1 MKFTKDD
8 ARKDLMSKIPNEGD
22 TLQLS
27 ERSVNEMLENLIPLV
42 ANDET
47 ELSEFVDRVL
57 PTFKTADGNV
67 RHEVS
72 VGINKYKE
80 ANPPQQKPIGQ
91 QTQNQNQNEDETT
104 KELKAQLAA
113 LQARID
119 TADREKKETETRK
132 DFISKVKEKGVKDSE
147 WIKSYVSEL
156 TIGESF
162 DVEARVDACVKLY
175 NKTKA
180 SEGNNMTPDQS
191 NGDNGDK
198 KYVTGTLAA
207 AAEIA
212 KQRRTV

>member
-27 ERSVNEMLENLIPLV
+27 ERSINEMLENLIPLV
-42 ANDET
+42 ANEET
-47 ELSEFVDRVL
+47 ELSEFIDRVL

-80 ANPPQQKPIGQ
+80 ANPHQQKPVEKPS
-91 QTQNQNQNEDETT
+91 QNQTEDEAT
-104 KELKAQLAA
+104 KDLKAQLAA

-180 SEGNNMTPDQS
+180 AEGEDMTPDQS
-191 NGDNGDK
+191 NGDKGDK
-198 KYVTGTLAA
+198 KYVTNTLSA

-212 KQRRTV
+212 KQRRTI